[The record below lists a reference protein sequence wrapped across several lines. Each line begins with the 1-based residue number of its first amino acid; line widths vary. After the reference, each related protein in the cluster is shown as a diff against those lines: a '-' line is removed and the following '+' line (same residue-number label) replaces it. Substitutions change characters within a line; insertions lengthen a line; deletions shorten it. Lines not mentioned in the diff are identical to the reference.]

1 MKDDTSFV
9 IWQSGTESTDIF
21 YNLLTSDGLVFSEPL
36 QLCSYNSSKA
46 YPRVKRNQLG
56 EVFIQWIDYRND
68 PTEGN
73 HYYQR
78 ISTGGNISWD
88 QNGIQLDLG
97 GDDHHARFSTGGNR
111 ELFIYWE
118 RGTFPNVDIMYQA
131 IQSDGSLL
139 LDNAQ
144 FVSNVSGYQSMPN
157 TLFDTNNGSFVVF
170 ADQSNGSIDL
180 RVQRMDSDL
189 TSFESNG
196 LIAMNGLDGD
206 VEYPIANY
214 MNDYVVINWVDARNR
229 KKVFASIVDDDVNTS
244 LVNGQNLTQFDSYTF
259 QLENEPTSLLAH
271 DYLFTAAFDAQS
283 GAKLIR
289 INMFDLAFQTQWS
302 EDGFVVY
309 QSTADQ

>member
-1 MKDDTSFV
+1 
-9 IWQSGTESTDIF
+9 
-21 YNLLTSDGLVFSEPL
+21 
-36 QLCSYNSSKA
+36 
-46 YPRVKRNQLG
+46 
-56 EVFIQWIDYRND
+56 
-68 PTEGN
+68 
-73 HYYQR
+73 
-78 ISTGGNISWD
+78 
-88 QNGIQLDLG
+88 
-97 GDDHHARFSTGGNR
+97 
-111 ELFIYWE
+111 
-118 RGTFPNVDIMYQA
+118 MYQA

-214 MNDYVVINWVDARNR
+214 MNDYVVMNWVDARNR

-309 QSTADQ
+309 QSTADQRKVNLFETHDGIGIVWSEIRDVVAVSYTHLTLPPKA